1 MTREVNHIFPFR
13 ESDLVEFLHIRRGKH
28 GLGQVFR
35 TEIRPKPR
43 RQSRSIVAA
52 NCAYVLPIS
61 TRAIPIG
68 HGLDAAEQIKYGL
81 LLTLITLA
89 TTITTCTLFMM
100 YSPLFS
106 EL

>member
-1 MTREVNHIFPFR
+1 MAREENHIFPFR

-28 GLGQVFR
+28 GL
-35 TEIRPKPR
+35 
-43 RQSRSIVAA
+43 
-52 NCAYVLPIS
+52 
-61 TRAIPIG
+61 
-68 HGLDAAEQIKYGL
+68 L
-81 LLTLITLA
+81 LILITLA

>member
-1 MTREVNHIFPFR
+1 MASARFF
-13 ESDLVEFLHIRRGKH
+13 
-28 GLGQVFR
+28 GQKYA
-35 TEIRPKPR
+35 PSPR
-43 RQSRSIVAA
+43 RQSWSIVAA

-68 HGLDAAEQIKYGL
+68 HELDAAQQIKYGL

>member
-1 MTREVNHIFPFR
+1 MRAFMTRERNHIFSFR

-28 GLGQVFR
+28 
-35 TEIRPKPR
+35 
-43 RQSRSIVAA
+43 
-52 NCAYVLPIS
+52 
-61 TRAIPIG
+61 
-68 HGLDAAEQIKYGL
+68 GL

>member
-13 ESDLVEFLHIRRGKH
+13 ESDLVEFLHIRRGKYS
-28 GLGQVFR
+28 F
-35 TEIRPKPR
+35 
-43 RQSRSIVAA
+43 
-52 NCAYVLPIS
+52 
-61 TRAIPIG
+61 
-68 HGLDAAEQIKYGL
+68 L
-81 LLTLITLA
+81 LILITLA

>member
-1 MTREVNHIFPFR
+1 MTRERNHIFSFR

-28 GLGQVFR
+28 
-35 TEIRPKPR
+35 
-43 RQSRSIVAA
+43 
-52 NCAYVLPIS
+52 
-61 TRAIPIG
+61 
-68 HGLDAAEQIKYGL
+68 GL

>member
-13 ESDLVEFLHIRRGKH
+13 ESDLVEFLHIRRGK
-28 GLGQVFR
+28 
-35 TEIRPKPR
+35 
-43 RQSRSIVAA
+43 
-52 NCAYVLPIS
+52 
-61 TRAIPIG
+61 
-68 HGLDAAEQIKYGL
+68 YGL
-81 LLTLITLA
+81 LLLILITLA